1 MPDLSKHIPQL
12 WALIG
17 QKAGDNNQVLALAEA
32 LQWPFSIK
40 HMRYRPTE
48 LLTNVILKSTLA
60 GIHKNRSSPLCEPWP
75 DLVISSG
82 RRSEPVAQWI
92 KQQSGNKT
100 RLIHLGRPWA
110 ALEKFDLI
118 ITTPQYQLPA
128 ASNVL
133 VIDTV
138 LHRITETRLKDA
150 EHDWR
155 PVLAQYAK
163 PYLAV
168 LVGGSSGVYNFDE
181 TAARKLANEI
191 NILAS
196 NMGATVLIS
205 TSARTP
211 QAASNALEKGIQAP
225 NYFFRWSA
233 EQSDNPYLAFLSVA
247 NAFVVTGESVS
258 MLTEACVT
266 GKPVY
271 IYDFGKGSDS
281 MQYGDGVPGNGI
293 WKALLSHTGKSR
305 WRILT
310 HKLAMRLSSKRMQ
323 RNISAIHAL
332 FILSGRATWLGQYAE
347 NRKDLLLVD
356 SVEQSVSRVKK
367 QFDTSIDGPLLNK
380 R

>member
-1 MPDLSKHIPQL
+1 MPDSNTHIPQL
-12 WALIG
+12 WALTG

-40 HMRYRPTE
+40 QMRYRPTE
-48 LLTNVILKSTLA
+48 LFTNVTLKSTLA
-60 GIHKNRSSPLCEPWP
+60 GIHKNSSSPLSEPWP
-75 DLVISSG
+75 DIVISSG

-110 ALEKFDLI
+110 ALAKFDLI
-118 ITTPQYQLPA
+118 ITTPQYQIPA
-128 ASNVL
+128 APNVL

-138 LHRITETRLKDA
+138 LHRITEKRLKEA
-150 EHDWR
+150 ERDWR
-155 PVLAQYAK
+155 PVLSQHAK

-168 LVGGSSGVYNFDE
+168 LVGGSSGAYDFDE
-181 TAARKLANEI
+181 SAARKLADKI
-191 NILAS
+191 DTLAS
-196 NMGATVLIS
+196 SMAATVLIS

-211 QAASNALEKGIQAP
+211 QAASNVLEQSIQSP
-225 NYFFRWSA
+225 NYFFRWST
-233 EQSDNPYLAFLSVA
+233 EQTDNPYLAFLSVA
-247 NAFVVTGESVS
+247 DALVVTGESVS

-281 MQYGDGVPGNGI
+281 MQHGDGIPGNGI
-293 WKALLSHTGKSR
+293 WEALLSHTGKSR

-323 RNISAIHAL
+323 RNISTIHAL
-332 FILSGRATWLGQYAE
+332 LVSSGRATWLGQYPE
-347 NRKDLLLVD
+347 NRKGISLID
-356 SVEQSVSRVKK
+356 SVEQSVSRVKR
-367 QFDTSIDGPLLNK
+367 QFDMNSPS
-380 R
+380 

>member
-1 MPDLSKHIPQL
+1 MPDSSKRIPQL

-17 QKAGDNNQVLALAEA
+17 QKAGDNNQVIALAEA

-40 HMRYRPTE
+40 QMHYRPTE
-48 LLTNVILKSTLA
+48 LLTNVVLKSTLA
-60 GIHKNRSSPLCEPWP
+60 GVHKNRSSQLCEPWP

-100 RLIHLGRPWA
+100 QLIHLGRPWA

-118 ITTPQYQLPA
+118 ITTPQYQIPA
-128 ASNVL
+128 APNVL

-138 LHRITETRLKDA
+138 LHRITEKRLREA
-150 EHDWR
+150 EQDWR
-155 PVLAQYAK
+155 PVLARYTK

-168 LVGGSSGVYNFDE
+168 LVGGSSGAYDFDE
-181 TAARKLANEI
+181 SAARKLADKI
-191 NILAS
+191 DTLAS
-196 NMGATVLIS
+196 SMAATVLIS

-211 QAASNALEKGIQAP
+211 QAASIVLEQSIQSP

-233 EQSDNPYLAFLSVA
+233 EQTDNPYLAFLSVA
-247 NAFVVTGESVS
+247 DALVVTGESVS

-281 MQYGDGVPGNGI
+281 MQYGDGIPGNGL
-293 WKALLSHTGKSR
+293 WEALLSHKGKSR

-332 FILSGRATWLGQYAE
+332 FISSGRATWLGQYPK
-347 NRKDLLLVD
+347 NRKGISLVD
-356 SVEQSVSRVKK
+356 SVEQSVSRVKR
-367 QFDTSIDGPLLNK
+367 QFDMNIDSPS
-380 R
+380 